1 MGNVQSEVERVSWEV
16 KVHEAEEEEAVL
28 VCLLALFGNVKW
40 VVSTEGQTAKGY
52 AEEDVKELQ

>member
-1 MGNVQSEVERVSWEV
+1 MQLEVERVSWEA
-16 KVHEAEEEEAVL
+16 KLHEAEEAAVVL

-52 AEEDVKELQ
+52 AGEDVKELH